1 MVGAGPMLPG
11 EQPMRSP
18 PIDYI
23 EQTRQR
29 YDALGYTPYG
39 WAQIDE
45 PPPFSPLTK
54 PLAESR
60 VGLIAS
66 GGIYREGQTAFHY
79 RDDCSFREIPTD
91 VDVEDLRITH
101 FAYDQTDARTD
112 PNVVFP
118 IEALRDAERQ
128 GRIGALAARAWTF
141 MGGIY
146 SQRRVRDLLAPALAE
161 RAEADGLDAVL
172 LVPV

>member
-1 MVGAGPMLPG
+1 MS
-11 EQPMRSP
+11 SP

-29 YDALGYTPYG
+29 YESLGYTPYE
-39 WAQIDE
+39 WARIEE
-45 PPPFSPLTK
+45 PPPFAPLRR
-54 PLAESR
+54 PLGEAR

-66 GGIYREGQTAFHY
+66 GGIYREGQIAFHY
-79 RDDCSFREIPTD
+79 RDDVSFREIPAD
-91 VDVEDLRITH
+91 VAPEALRVTH

-118 IEALRDAERQ
+118 IEALREAAAS
-128 GRIGALAARAWTF
+128 GRIGEVSANAYTF

-146 SQRRVRDLLAPALAE
+146 SQRRVREVLAPALAD
-161 RAEADGLDAVL
+161 RVQADGVDAVV

>member
-1 MVGAGPMLPG
+1 MN
-11 EQPMRSP
+11 SP

-23 EQTRQR
+23 EQTRLR
-29 YDALGYTPYG
+29 YDALGYTPYA
-39 WAQIDE
+39 WAHNEDA
-45 PPPFSPLTK
+45 PPFAPLQK

-66 GGIYREGQTAFHY
+66 GGIYREGQIAFHY
-79 RDDCSFREIPTD
+79 RDDCSFREIPA
-91 VDVEDLRITH
+91 DVEVGALRITH
-101 FAYDQTDARTD
+101 FAYDQTDARED

-118 IEALRDAERQ
+118 VEALRDAAAR
-128 GRIGALAARAWTF
+128 GRIGELNANAWTF

-146 SQRRVRDLLAPALAE
+146 SQRKVREWLAPALAD
-161 RAEADGLDAVL
+161 RAEEDEVDAVV